1 MISRRNLLL
10 SAGAAATV
18 RFDRKVRVG
27 VIGFDGH
34 VSEITAPLPLMPD
47 VQITAYTS
55 REASKAEAF
64 REAKHYADYTRM
76 LAQEE
81 LDVVAVLTDD
91 GARCEAILAALM
103 RKRHVVAEKPLAMTR
118 SDLDR
123 VKKAVAESGVRLSM
137 LLPAR
142 FMPHFHALKQVVASG
157 EIGEP
162 AMVTGQKSYRPGAN
176 VAWRNRKESYSGTIP
191 WVGIHMADLM
201 MWTAGIPFVECS
213 AYQTRVG
220 WPELGARENSAS
232 VLFRM
237 DNGGSAVLT
246 MDYLRPDTSE
256 THDDDRLRLAG
267 TEGVA
272 EYMRAT
278 GVTVVTTKSKTRQL
292 ALGEPQHLFIDFLA
306 SVYSGKPT
314 QLPLADVWRANEVVL
329 AARDAANTGRAV
341 KL

>member
-10 SAGAAATV
+10 SAGAAVPV
-18 RFDRKVRVG
+18 RFDRKIRVG

-34 VSEITAPLPLMPD
+34 VGEITGPLPLLPD
-47 VQITAYTS
+47 VRIEAYAS
-55 REASKAEAF
+55 AQASKAEAF
-64 REAKHYADYTRM
+64 RNARHYSSYTEM
-76 LAQEE
+76 LAKED

-91 GARCEAILAALM
+91 GGRAEAILAALA
-103 RKRHVVAEKPLAMTR
+103 RKRHVIAEKPLAITR
-118 SDLDR
+118 ADLDR
-123 VKKAVAESGVRLSM
+123 VKKAVADSGSRLGM

-142 FMPHFHALKQVVASG
+142 FMPHFQALKQVVASG

-162 AMVTGQKSYRPGAN
+162 AMVTGQKSYRPGVN

-201 MWTAGIPFVECS
+201 MWTAGRPFVECA

-220 WPELGARENSAS
+220 WPELGPRENAAA

-237 DNGGSAVLT
+237 DNGGSAALT
-246 MDYLRPDTSE
+246 MDYLRPDTAE

-278 GVTVVTTKSKTRQL
+278 GVTVVTRKSKTRVVP
-292 ALGEPQHLFIDFLA
+292 LGEPKHLFSDFLD
-306 SVYSGKPT
+306 SVYNGKPT
-314 QLPLADVWRANEVVL
+314 LLPLADIWRANDVML
-329 AARDAANTGRAV
+329 AARDAANSGRAV
-341 KL
+341 RL